1 VEGKPHN
8 CLDDAIVPM
17 RLVLHRLEHGLEGYD
32 ITQSKRVSCDFSRKA
47 QKASRFLTFQ
57 VSCSCSFF
65 YFFVGVFSQGMLDIP
80 MGLRSPEIFLDSY
93 WLNISASYCGVAGH
107 R

>member
-1 VEGKPHN
+1 MEGKPQN

-47 QKASRFLTFQ
+47 QKPSRFLTFR
-57 VSCSCSFF
+57 VSCFCSFF
-65 YFFVGVFSQGMLDIP
+65 YFFVGVFSQGMLDIR
-80 MGLRSPEIFLDSY
+80 MGLRSPEFFLDSY
-93 WLNISASYCGVAGH
+93 WLNISVS
-107 R
+107 

>member
-1 VEGKPHN
+1 MEGKPHN

-17 RLVLHRLEHGLEGYD
+17 CLVLHRLEHGLEGHD
-32 ITQSKRVSCDFSRKA
+32 ITRSKRVSCDFSRKA
-47 QKASRFLTFQ
+47 QKPSRFLTFR

-65 YFFVGVFSQGMLDIP
+65 YFLVGVFSQGMLDIP

-93 WLNISASYCGVAGH
+93 WLNMSAS
-107 R
+107 